1 MLVPDPSLS
10 PAPVLQ
16 ARLSGLEGNTWCWPL
31 TLPCA
36 LPLFCRLVSRGQAL
50 EFTNSCCFFVTLLCA
65 LNLFCRLVCRGQV
78 LESSTSGA
86 RAAMRRALQR
96 QGVTVLEG
104 DAAMSVQQG
113 SVTLA
118 SGRKLQC
125 DECIWATGVG
135 GRFTVHH

>member
-1 MLVPDPSLS
+1 MSL
-10 PAPVLQ
+10 APVLQ
-16 ARLSGLEGNTWCWPL
+16 ARLLGLEGNTWCWPL

-36 LPLFCRLVSRGQAL
+36 LPLYR
-50 EFTNSCCFFVTLLCA
+50 
-65 LNLFCRLVCRGQV
+65 RLVCRGQV

-104 DAAMSVQQG
+104 DAAVSVQQG

-135 GRFTVHH
+135 GDSHSITD